1 MTFYKFS
8 NFFYYEMQS
17 SRKSTYSCFILN
29 YSKNK
34 LKANPL
40 NFYYFDVVK
49 ISSNAIFSWYN
60 NSKNYTKSIEGLPN
74 KILNNLN
81 VRIISSVGFL
91 F

>member
-49 ISSNAIFSWYN
+49 ISSNAIFS
-60 NSKNYTKSIEGLPN
+60 
-74 KILNNLN
+74 
-81 VRIISSVGFL
+81 
-91 F
+91 